1 MDKSQLYFT
10 KIEVDGRCLDLLFT
24 EAEIARASKRA
35 IDPKNCD
42 LIPDSVNTCWPVQ
55 KPPAC
60 SFWNRIL
67 GNCECK

>member
-1 MDKSQLYFT
+1 MKKLEFYYS

-35 IDPKNCD
+35 EDPKNSEI
-42 LIPDSVNTCWPVQ
+42 IPDYVNTCWPIE

-67 GNCECK
+67 GNCNCK